1 MFNAEPWNV
10 NDVLYQLTDVMRKN
24 SNGRMEISVIFFFFF
39 FFFVNNFIQPS
50 NIISHHIP
58 FRLPSFRSIL
68 AVTLLTLLVILCII
82 FLFSFSFAFPFPSRL
97 EYKQIKRRKK
107 KIGKKNH
114 ILGQCLINRG

>member
-24 SNGRMEISVIFFFFF
+24 SNGRMEISVIFFFF
-39 FFFVNNFIQPS
+39 VNNFLQPS

-58 FRLPSFRSIL
+58 FRFRFVPFHTIPT
-68 AVTLLTLLVILCII
+68 VTLLTLLVILCII